1 MKLSMRRL
9 LITKD
14 VVYAEAGKNAP
25 RPITRAIALGV
36 IANPFAGR
44 HVEDL
49 SAMFDLG
56 AEFAE
61 RAMRELV
68 PLLSGKAESY
78 GKGAIVGVNGDL
90 EHAAALCHP
99 KMGKPMR
106 AALGGGEAIIPSTQ
120 KVGAA
125 GASLDLPLGHKD
137 NVWSFDHFETVT
149 VSVADA
155 PRPDEIVVAIGIADG
170 GRVNPRVGKAR
181 IL

>member
-1 MKLSMRRL
+1 MELRRL

-14 VVYAEAGKNAP
+14 VVYAEAGKGAP
-25 RPITRAIALGV
+25 RPVTRAVALGV
-36 IANPFAGR
+36 IHNPFAGR

-49 SAMFDLG
+49 SPLFDVG
-56 AEFAE
+56 ARFAE
-61 RAMRELV
+61 TVMPQLV
-68 PLLSGKAESY
+68 ALLAYKPESY

-106 AALGGGEAIIPSTQ
+106 AALGGGEALIPSTQ
-120 KVGAA
+120 RVAAA
-125 GASLDLPLGHKD
+125 GATLDLPLGHKD
-137 NVWSFDHFETVT
+137 NAWSFDHFETVT
-149 VSVADA
+149 VGVPDA

-170 GRVNPRVGKAR
+170 GRVNPRVGKGR

>member
-1 MKLSMRRL
+1 MKLALRRL
-9 LITKD
+9 LVTKD
-14 VVYAEAGKNAP
+14 VVYAEAGRNAP
-25 RPITRAIALGV
+25 RPVTPAIALGV
-36 IANPFAGR
+36 MVNPFAGR

-49 SAMFDLG
+49 SPMFDLG

-61 RAMRELV
+61 VVMPQLLA
-68 PLLSGKAESY
+68 LLSAKPESY

-106 AALGGGEAIIPSTQ
+106 AALGGGEALIPSTQ
-120 KVGAA
+120 RVAAA

-137 NVWSFDHFETVT
+137 NAWSFDHFETVT

-155 PRPDEIVVAIGIADG
+155 PRPDEIVVVIGIADG

>member
-1 MKLSMRRL
+1 
-9 LITKD
+9 
-14 VVYAEAGKNAP
+14 
-25 RPITRAIALGV
+25 V

-44 HVEDL
+44 HVDDL
-49 SAMFDLG
+49 SPMFDLG

-61 RAMRELV
+61 LV
-68 PLLSGKAESY
+68 VPDLAKLLSAKAESY

-106 AALGGGEAIIPSTQ
+106 AALGGGEALIPSTQ

-137 NVWSFDHFETVT
+137 NAWSFEHIETVT

-155 PRPDEIVVAIGIADG
+155 PRPDEIVVVIGLADG
-170 GRVNPRVGKAR
+170 GRVNPRVGKGR

>member
-1 MKLSMRRL
+1 MDIRRL

-14 VVYAEAGKNAP
+14 VLYSEAGKQAP
-25 RPITRAIALGV
+25 RPITRAIALAV
-36 IANPFAGR
+36 IHNPFAGR

-49 SAMFDLG
+49 SALFDFG
-56 AEFAE
+56 AQLA
-61 RAMRELV
+61 ELV
-68 PLLSGKAESY
+68 MPQLVAQLPHKAESY

-106 AALGGGEAIIPSTQ
+106 TALGGGEALIPSTQ
-120 KVGAA
+120 RVAAA

-137 NVWSFDHFETVT
+137 NPWSFEHFDTVT
-149 VSVADA
+149 VGVPDA

-170 GRVNPRVGKAR
+170 GRVNPRVGKGR

>member
-1 MKLSMRRL
+1 MRLSLRRL

-14 VVYAEAGKNAP
+14 VVHAEAGKAAP
-25 RPITRAIALGV
+25 RPVTRAIALGV

-49 SAMFDLG
+49 SPMFDLG

-61 RAMRELV
+61 LVMPQLV
-68 PLLSGKAESY
+68 PLLGARAESY
-78 GKGAIVGVNGDL
+78 GKGAIVGVHGDL

-106 AALGGGEAIIPSTQ
+106 AALGGGEALIPSTQ

-125 GASLDLPLGHKD
+125 GSSLDLPLGHKD
-137 NVWSFDHFETVT
+137 NAWSFDHFETVT
-149 VSVADA
+149 VRVADA
-155 PRPDEIVVAIGIADG
+155 PRPDEIVVVIGIADG
-170 GRVNPRVGKAR
+170 GRVNPRVGKGR

>member
-1 MKLSMRRL
+1 MKLALRRL
-9 LITKD
+9 LVTKD
-14 VVYAEAGKNAP
+14 VVYSEAGKSAP
-25 RPITRAIALGV
+25 RPVTRAIALGV
-36 IANPFAGR
+36 IHNPFAGR

-49 SAMFDLG
+49 SPMFDLG

-61 RAMRELV
+61 LVMRELV
-68 PLLSGKAESY
+68 PLLAGKAESY

-106 AALGGGEAIIPSTQ
+106 AALGGGEALIPSTQ

-137 NVWSFDHFETVT
+137 NAWSFEHFETVT
-149 VSVADA
+149 VRVADA
-155 PRPDEIVVAIGIADG
+155 PRPDEIVVVIGIADG